1 MKKNYLKQLVF
12 IGLSMFFCANAQGQN
27 AELRS
32 LFAEDDAAVIYM
44 SDNGDWACG
53 SAFNN
58 NDGAGFQSNASKWD
72 LTTGE
77 RIYLVAE
84 DELDRAQSDAF
95 CISDDGLLVG
105 GQYLREPAYHLN
117 GEWHVLPM
125 PKGYTMGEVRDFAIV
140 ENDTIFV
147 GRIFDGDGFQKIQS
161 AKWVNGEF
169 EKIVDLI
176 PEEYQRDEEN
186 KMMNQVTYISTDGKV
201 ILGAIKPVYWPQ
213 NANIEERIPFIINDG
228 EFKLLSPM
236 NREEFS
242 QLDQNSVRFFQ
253 DEKMSCNGRYIALQ
267 MFANQ
272 TNIPCYY
279 DVKEDKF
286 IIIEEAPEN
295 TTCLVVDNEGN
306 PYYGGPVLTG
316 DFRKTYVTIDG
327 TAALIDDVLMTT
339 FGITQEQIDAIC
351 LDELLI
357 GSLRWVYNISSDS
370 KTIIGCAGEGSGTYN
385 WVLKLPYPLTEGEF
399 TAVENIVND
408 ANAVFYA
415 EGNINFTNEVDY
427 VEIYNINGQLVQN
440 KEVSASFIPTK
451 LAQGIYVVKAYNAN
465 KQITTSKLIIK

>member
-1 MKKNYLKQLVF
+1 
-12 IGLSMFFCANAQGQN
+12 
-27 AELRS
+27 
-32 LFAEDDAAVIYM
+32 
-44 SDNGDWACG
+44 
-53 SAFNN
+53 
-58 NDGAGFQSNASKWD
+58 
-72 LTTGE
+72 
-77 RIYLVAE
+77 
-84 DELDRAQSDAF
+84 
-95 CISDDGLLVG
+95 
-105 GQYLREPAYHLN
+105 
-117 GEWHVLPM
+117 
-125 PKGYTMGEVRDFAIV
+125 
-140 ENDTIFV
+140 
-147 GRIFDGDGFQKIQS
+147 
-161 AKWVNGEF
+161 
-169 EKIVDLI
+169 
-176 PEEYQRDEEN
+176 
-186 KMMNQVTYISTDGKV
+186 MMNQVTYISTDGKV

-286 IIIEEAPEN
+286 IIVEEAPEN

-357 GSLRWVYNISSDS
+357 GSLRWVYTTVWWARMSLPRRSYRSPIIVHCHPRRRISM
-370 KTIIGCAGEGSGTYN
+370 TCV
-385 WVLKLPYPLTEGEF
+385 WVIWHL
-399 TAVENIVND
+399 
-408 ANAVFYA
+408 
-415 EGNINFTNEVDY
+415 
-427 VEIYNINGQLVQN
+427 
-440 KEVSASFIPTK
+440 
-451 LAQGIYVVKAYNAN
+451 
-465 KQITTSKLIIK
+465 

>member
-1 MKKNYLKQLVF
+1 
-12 IGLSMFFCANAQGQN
+12 
-27 AELRS
+27 
-32 LFAEDDAAVIYM
+32 
-44 SDNGDWACG
+44 
-53 SAFNN
+53 
-58 NDGAGFQSNASKWD
+58 
-72 LTTGE
+72 
-77 RIYLVAE
+77 
-84 DELDRAQSDAF
+84 
-95 CISDDGLLVG
+95 
-105 GQYLREPAYHLN
+105 
-117 GEWHVLPM
+117 
-125 PKGYTMGEVRDFAIV
+125 
-140 ENDTIFV
+140 
-147 GRIFDGDGFQKIQS
+147 
-161 AKWVNGEF
+161 
-169 EKIVDLI
+169 
-176 PEEYQRDEEN
+176 
-186 KMMNQVTYISTDGKV
+186 
-201 ILGAIKPVYWPQ
+201 
-213 NANIEERIPFIINDG
+213 
-228 EFKLLSPM
+228 M

-327 TAALIDDVLMTT
+327 TAALSDDVLMTT

-440 KEVSASFIPTK
+440 EEVSASFIPTK